1 MKGKTMDTSTDQG
14 HPDCQYRIDDPRTPE
29 RKTYVDD
36 PAWVGAH
43 PEEARKKWLWLT
55 AGGER

>member
-1 MKGKTMDTSTDQG
+1 MDTATDPA
-14 HPDCQYRIDDPRTPE
+14 HPDCQYRIDDPRTPD

-36 PAWVGAH
+36 PAWVKAH

-55 AGGER
+55 SGGER

>member
-1 MKGKTMDTSTDQG
+1 MDTSTDQG